1 MSPIAQR
8 DAACQRRRRSR
19 RRTAAAI
26 VALLPLLAARPARG
40 QEPGA
45 PPIPTEVVERVV
57 DFYNR
62 EGTIHLSG
70 ESTLAAGSEMVGD
83 VAILEGP
90 FILGGRIR
98 GDLLVVDGALR
109 FLPGAEVTGSVLV
122 VGGTVKGLAGARIAG
137 GVVVYPEPFRYR
149 LESGRLAYAG
159 PHPGALDAGHEF
171 SFGRLG
177 FAVAARSGYN
187 RVEGL
192 PIGFGPRLDL
202 GQSNPTRLEG
212 LLIYRTATGTRL
224 DGGRVGFA
232 VRAEQFFG
240 GSNTPRLGVRAYS
253 EVENIQDMGL
263 SDQENSFATFFLHR
277 DYRDHYRRK
286 GAAAY
291 VRLARHDLPWDVTL
305 EYRDERDRTLSAHNV
320 LALFQD
326 RWRDQPIVAE
336 GTLRSGAVR
345 LQYDTRNDIITPA
358 AGWFVNLELERGLGG
373 SLAYPT
379 SPLIVG
385 PLLALPSNP
394 NFTTGTVDVRRYVR
408 LGPSSRLALR
418 ALAAGSVD
426 GKPLPAQRQLV
437 LGGEGTLPGY
447 TLYTFDCRARTNTLL
462 YPTGNFFPYY
472 GCDRSI
478 LFQVEYQSALPLAR
492 RLGEWLG
499 FQGDLGESLGWV
511 AFYDA
516 GRAWTDVQAR
526 HGRGGGL
533 DDMAADAGLGLRI
546 ERIGIYWAFPL
557 SGRVRASNL
566 FLRIGPRL

>member
-1 MSPIAQR
+1 MSPHERR
-8 DAACQRRRRSR
+8 DAASRRRRLR
-19 RRTAAAI
+19 RCAARAA
-26 VALLPLLAARPARG
+26 VALLPLVGGGVARG
-40 QEPGA
+40 QEATPSA
-45 PPIPTEVVERVV
+45 VPTEVVERVL

-70 ESTLAAGSEMVGD
+70 ESELAAGSEMVGD
-83 VAILEGP
+83 VAVLGGP
-90 FILGGRIR
+90 FTLGGRIR

-122 VGGTVKGLAGARIAG
+122 VGGTAKGLPGASIAG

-149 LESGRLAYAG
+149 VESGRMVYAG
-159 PHPGALDAGHEF
+159 PRPGALAAGHQF

-177 FAVAARSGYN
+177 FAVAVHGGYN

-192 PIGFGPRLDL
+192 PIAFGPRLEL
-202 GQSNPTRLEG
+202 GRANPTRLEA
-212 LLIYRTATGTRL
+212 LLIYRSATETQL
-224 DGGRVGFA
+224 DGGRVGFS
-232 VRAEQFFG
+232 VRAEQYLG
-240 GSNTPRLGVRAYS
+240 GWNTPRIGVRAYS
-253 EVENIQDMGL
+253 ETEDIQDMGL
-263 SDQENSFATFFLHR
+263 SDRENSFTTFFLHR

-291 VRLARHDLPWDVTL
+291 VRLARRDLPWDLTL
-305 EYRDERDRTLSAHNV
+305 EYRDERDRSLSPHSIWAI
-320 LALFQD
+320 FD
-326 RWRDQPIVAE
+326 EKWRDQPVVAE

-345 LQYDTRNDIITPA
+345 LQYDTRNDVITPA
-358 AGWFVNLELERGLGG
+358 AGWFVNLALERGLGG
-373 SLAYPT
+373 SLHYPVPT
-379 SPLIVG
+379 TPNPALA
-385 PLLALPSNP
+385 ALPANP

-437 LGGEGTLPGY
+437 LGGEGTLPGH
-447 TLYTFDCRARTNTLL
+447 TLYTFDCRARAQPLT
-462 YPTGNFFPYY
+462 YPAGEFYPYY

-478 LFQVEYQSALPLAR
+478 LFQLEYQAAFPLAR

-499 FQGDLGESLGWV
+499 FQGDLGEQLGWV

-526 HGRGGGL
+526 HGRGGGA
-533 DDMAADAGLGLRI
+533 DDLAADAGLGLRI
-546 ERIGIYWAFPL
+546 ERIGFYWAFPL
-557 SGRVRASNL
+557 SGRVRASNV
-566 FLRIGPRL
+566 FVRIGPRL